1 MIDLVDAAFA
11 YAAPYTGLPKDHV
24 KLVTIL
30 YTAVPLCAVLK
41 RLPDNKPYLKNIFNI
56 RHYLSMYLLILASH
70 CLFWWVSMTCG
81 MDYGSS

>member
-1 MIDLVDAAFA
+1 MIDSVDAAFA

-30 YTAVPLCAVLK
+30 YTVVPLCAVLK

-56 RHYLSMYLLILASH
+56 RHYRSMDFLILVSR
-70 CLFWWVSMTCG
+70 CLFWSVSMTCG
-81 MDYGSS
+81 LDYGSY